1 MWDWYDPEP
10 RWFKRF
16 RTRFETLMTALDD
29 ELAAITASQAD
40 TAVQITA
47 VAADVATLM
56 ATIAAF
62 PPAGLT
68 PAQQSALDAVA
79 ASATSIDAGVKAIDT
94 TVNPP
99 PPAPPAP

>member
-10 RWFKRF
+10 HWFTRF
-16 RTRFETLMTALDD
+16 RERFNHQMTALDD
-29 ELAAITASQAD
+29 QLAAIQASQAD
-40 TAVQITA
+40 TAVQVTA
-47 VAADVATLM
+47 VAADVAKLQ

-68 PAQQSALDAVA
+68 PAQQASLDAIAA
-79 ASATSIDAGVKAIDT
+79 ASTSIDAGVKAIDT

-99 PPAPPAP
+99 APTP